1 MIGRD
6 VAESMV
12 EDGDSQVA
20 SESEWQL
27 AFDRG
32 AISGEGGGIE
42 ELADRIRGS
51 YWGKICDGRPW
62 LEDDWIALA
71 CRGWFGGKPRSLFL
85 NNNAKRPDFIRLV
98 RRQNDPSPLAPRLPI
113 ISPNRS
119 SVLVEEILIIMII
132 GVIPSFIWAYFNA
145 SPGYIS
151 EGWLNLIMGGIFIG
165 VFSSIFWRPRQ
176 KTWWAEGSQM
186 FPRK

>member
-1 MIGRD
+1 MGEVDWVWVEPGSTYVGSDNRALLSGGPQPRHESRIDYRFQISREMIGRD
-6 VAESMV
+6 IAEPMV

-32 AISGEGGGIE
+32 AISGEGGGSE

-119 SVLVEEILIIMII
+119 SVLVEEILIIMIV
-132 GVIPSFIWAYFNA
+132 G
-145 SPGYIS
+145 
-151 EGWLNLIMGGIFIG
+151 LIYLLII
-165 VFSSIFWRPRQ
+165 
-176 KTWWAEGSQM
+176 
-186 FPRK
+186 